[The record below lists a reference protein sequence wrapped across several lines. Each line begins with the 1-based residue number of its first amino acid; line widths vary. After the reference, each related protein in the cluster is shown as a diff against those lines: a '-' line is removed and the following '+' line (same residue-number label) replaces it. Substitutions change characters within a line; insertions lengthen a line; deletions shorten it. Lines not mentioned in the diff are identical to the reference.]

1 MNNLRCLVIDD
12 EPLAIDIIEN
22 YLARLENIEAT
33 RCENAIEAL
42 KLMRDAS
49 FDIIFLDIEMPLLT
63 GLDFLKSLANPPAI
77 IITTAY
83 RDYAVEGFDF
93 EVVDFLLKPIS
104 FARFMKGF
112 ERAVKTLKATGA
124 GESSKKEDFLF
135 LKVDKSHI
143 KILVDDILFVESVKD
158 YVRLKAKENEWISYQ
173 SLTAITEALPADKFL
188 RIHRSFTIALNK
200 VGRIKG
206 NYVEIA
212 GELIPISREQKAM
225 AVKRIMNENAGLK

>member
-22 YLARLENIEAT
+22 YLARLENIHVT

-42 KLMRDAS
+42 RVMRDAS

-63 GLDFLKSLANPPAI
+63 GLDFLKSLVNPPAI

-112 ERAVKTLKATGA
+112 ERAVKHRKVTTS
-124 GESSKKEDFLF
+124 ETSKQEEFLF
-135 LKVDKSHI
+135 LKVDKSHV
-143 KILVDDILFVESVKD
+143 KILADEILFVESIKD
-158 YVRLKAKENEWISYQ
+158 YIRVKTKEKEWISYQ

-200 VGRIKG
+200 VTRIKG
-206 NYVEIA
+206 NNVEIA
-212 GELIPISREQKAM
+212 GTLIPISREQKAM
-225 AVKRIMNENAGLK
+225 VIKRIMNETGQ

>member
-1 MNNLRCLVIDD
+1 MNDLRCLVIDD

-22 YLARLENIEAT
+22 YLQRLENVSVL

-42 KLMRDAS
+42 KMIRDTS

-63 GLDFLKSLANPPAI
+63 GLDFLKSLVNPPAI

-112 ERAVKTLKATGA
+112 ERAVKSRKPGSETELLRK
-124 GESSKKEDFLF
+124 DDYIF
-135 LKVDKSHI
+135 LKVDKSQI
-143 KILVDDILFVESVKD
+143 KILVNDILFIESVKD
-158 YVRLKAKENEWISYQ
+158 YIRLKTATNEWVSYQ
-173 SLTAITEALPADKFL
+173 SLTSVTEALPKDKFL
-188 RIHRSFTIALNK
+188 RIHRSFTIAINK
-200 VGRIKG
+200 VMRIKG

-212 GELIPISREQKAM
+212 GESIPISREQKAQ
-225 AVKRIMNENAGLK
+225 VIKTIMNENARLK